1 MRVWLCPRLDGR
13 VTADTFYEI
22 GVIKLSCHAALNQ
35 GDGFGKKDINQA
47 AQAIEQGHRRVLLGA
62 KKGGKDINQAAQA
75 IDQGKTFGGINQAQA
90 GE

>member
-35 GDGFGKKDINQA
+35 GDGKK
-47 AQAIEQGHRRVLLGA
+47 E
-62 KKGGKDINQAAQA
+62 INQAAQA